1 MCGIAGICNFHKD
14 LRKQQNEYDLIV
26 EKMGQTIRHRGPDDA
41 GTYIGEHV
49 AFAHARLAVMDPE
62 GGIQPMIYQNGKLQV
77 SIIYNG
83 ELYNTDEIK
92 QELIKKGYVFK
103 TTSDTEVVLMA
114 YVEYGEKCVEQFN
127 GIYAFAIWDS
137 VLKTCFMCRDRFGIK
152 PLFYYS
158 DQEQIV
164 FASEI
169 KAIFENP
176 DVKPQIDEYGIC
188 EIIGLGPARSPGCGV
203 FKGVHEIPPGY
214 CARIDYSGMK
224 LFSYWE
230 LKAQEHQETY
240 EETVEHTREL
250 LLDAI
255 KRQLISDVPICTL
268 LSGGIDSSIVSAVA
282 SQVKKE
288 EGKTLD
294 TYSFDFSDNSR
305 YFKASDFQPS
315 EDRPYVDMMVD
326 AIQSNHHYLECDIQS
341 LFEELIPAMRAKDLP
356 GMADVDSSLL
366 FFCRKI
372 KENHTVCLSG
382 ECADEIFGGYPWFRN
397 PKAYS
402 NRSFP
407 WSSNLQTRLS
417 VLAPDLQ
424 ESLHLDEYVSAQ
436 YEKTIKATPK
446 LKGESEEVSRQREI
460 SYLNIRWFMTT
471 LLDRKDRMTMA
482 SGLEVRVPF
491 ADHRLVQYVYNVP
504 WDYKYHKQVT
514 KALLRDAA
522 RGLLPDEVLWR
533 KKSPYPKTYHPQYEN
548 LLKNELSSILSER
561 TSPIQS
567 LVDASYLR
575 SLLESQN
582 TPSTPWF
589 GQLMSTPQLYAYLI
603 QINAWMEQYH
613 IHF

>member
-1 MCGIAGICNFHKD
+1 M
-14 LRKQQNEYDLIV
+14 RKQQNEYNSIV

-62 GGIQPMIYQNGKLQV
+62 GGIQPMVYQKGESQV

-83 ELYNTDEIK
+83 ELYNTNEIK
-92 QELIKKGYVFK
+92 QDLLQKGYVFK
-103 TTSDTEVVLMA
+103 TTSDTEVILLA
-114 YVEYGEKCVEQFN
+114 YVEYGEQCVEQFN

-152 PLFYYS
+152 PFFYYS
-158 DQEQIV
+158 DQEQII

-169 KAIFENP
+169 KGIFANP
-176 DVKPQIDEYGIC
+176 DVKPEVDKYGLC
-188 EIIGLGPARSPGCGV
+188 EIFGLGPARSPGCGV
-203 FKGVHEIPPGY
+203 FKGIHEIPPGY

-230 LKAQEHQETY
+230 LKAQEHEETY
-240 EETVEHTREL
+240 EETVAHTREL

-255 KRQLISDVPICTL
+255 KRQLVSDVPICTL

-288 EGKTLD
+288 EGKILD
-294 TYSFDFSDNSR
+294 TYSFDFLGNNR

-315 EDRPYVDMMVD
+315 QDRPFVDLMVQ
-326 AIQSNHHYLECDIQS
+326 AIQSNHHYLECDNQN
-341 LFEELIPAMRAKDLP
+341 LFEELYPAMKAKDLP

-366 FFCRKI
+366 YFCRKI
-372 KENHTVCLSG
+372 KEKHTVCLSG

-397 PKAYS
+397 PMAYS
-402 NRSFP
+402 TRSFP

-417 VLAPDLQ
+417 VLTPNLR
-424 ESLHLDEYVSAQ
+424 EELHLEEYVSAQ

-446 LKGESEEVSRQREI
+446 LEGETVEASRQREI

-504 WDYKYHKQVT
+504 WDYKFHNQTT
-514 KALLRDAA
+514 KGLLRDASV
-522 RGLLPDEVLWR
+522 GLLPQEVLWR
-533 KKSPYPKTYHPQYEN
+533 KKSPYPKTYHPQYESF
-548 LLKNELSSILSER
+548 LKNSLWNILSDSQ
-561 TSPIQS
+561 SPIQS
-567 LVDASYLR
+567 LVHTQYLKN
-575 SLLESQN
+575 LLKSNN

-603 QINAWMEQYH
+603 QINAWMEQYQ